1 MHASRDLLSPTE
13 TPGKRGWALRLS
25 LEGLVTGLVIFHVFD
40 QRKSLRNQLTKQISA
55 DLLPEFRSLAG
66 TGSHGNLSFD

>member
-13 TPGKRGWALRLS
+13 TPCKRGWAFS

-40 QRKSLRNQLTKQISA
+40 QRKSLRNKLTKQISA
-55 DLLPEFRSLAG
+55 DLLPELPG
-66 TGSHGNLSFD
+66 MGSHGNLSFD

>member
-13 TPGKRGWALRLS
+13 TPCKRGWAFS

-40 QRKSLRNQLTKQISA
+40 QRKSLRNKLTKQISA